1 MKAAHLI
8 GGANQQEEGSTHSS
22 GSCGSPDLG
31 SMNPA
36 HDAEVE
42 CRRGGP
48 RKPRAVRGGVG
59 AGVVCLGIIAALGL
73 ELWRERI
80 PSTDQA
86 RIARDCY
93 PISSRI
99 DGTIG
104 KIYVSNGQYV
114 RKGDLLVEIDKRE
127 LEATLAAAAAEVVQD
142 QTAMQASAMRL
153 SKAQPGLEKAVSTM
167 RHRERELDTAMLDYQ
182 AILGVRARKGIS
194 PAHLSMARKTYEE
207 ALSLYLQAKAAL
219 AVAIERVQSDEDL
232 REAMAAKL
240 QTAQATIQQ
249 AERQLSYARIHAT
262 VNGRVVFDKSK
273 LAQPLRAGEV
283 FLNLLGEPCV
293 VANFNGSQLEHLKP
307 GQRVR
312 IRVGSIQKHTFRGKV
327 ASVASP
333 THRGAADRMSARGL
347 VAAPFHLLPTVPVKI
362 AFDADSLLGF
372 EDRMDPGMASSVE
385 VATE

>member
-1 MKAAHLI
+1 MKAARLI
-8 GGANQQEEGSTHSS
+8 TGAKHQDGGSSHAPGS
-22 GSCGSPDLG
+22 GGSPDLG
-31 SMNPA
+31 STDPE
-36 HDAEVE
+36 HDPELE
-42 CRRGGP
+42 CRRGGSHK
-48 RKPRAVRGGVG
+48 RGAVTKRVG
-59 AGVVCLGIIAALGL
+59 AGVVCLGVIAAVGI

-86 RIARDCY
+86 RIERDCC

-99 DGTIG
+99 NGTIG

-114 RKGDLLVEIDKRE
+114 RAGDLLVEMDKRE

-142 QTAMQASAMRL
+142 QTTMQASATRL
-153 SKAQPGLEKAVSTM
+153 SKEQPGLEKAVSTM

-182 AILGVRARKGIS
+182 AILGVRARKGVS
-194 PAHLSMARKTYEE
+194 PAHLSMARKAYEE
-207 ALSLYLQAKAAL
+207 ALSLYSQAKSVLAA
-219 AVAIERVQSDEDL
+219 AIERVQSDQDL
-232 REAMAAKL
+232 RETMAAKL

-249 AERQLSYARIHAT
+249 AERQLSYARIHAP

-293 VANFNGSQLEHLKP
+293 VASFNRNQLNHLKP

-312 IRVGSIQKHTFRGKV
+312 IQVGSIPKHTFRGKV
-327 ASVASP
+327 AGVASP
-333 THRGAADRMSARGL
+333 ARRDIAGQRLAAALFHAR
-347 VAAPFHLLPTVPVKI
+347 PTVPVKI

-372 EDRMDPGMASSVE
+372 EDRMDPGTKSSVE
-385 VATE
+385 IATE